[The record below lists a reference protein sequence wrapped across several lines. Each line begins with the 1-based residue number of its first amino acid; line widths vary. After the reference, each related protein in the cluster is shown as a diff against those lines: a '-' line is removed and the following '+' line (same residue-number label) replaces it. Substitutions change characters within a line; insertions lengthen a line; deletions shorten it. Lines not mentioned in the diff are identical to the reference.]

1 MSTIR
6 GTRLGFGLLAAVGC
20 GLISSGWFGR
30 LTPRFAEAAPAVPGN
45 KIVDLDAQFKT
56 DPVTYTKVTFQDQ
69 EIQPGMST
77 GGDEHE
83 VHSGTPFQA
92 DENWLKN
99 LSISLL
105 NRTNKKIVRVELD
118 IVFPDTGDGSPS
130 HSVTV
135 YRLWLGQ
142 RPEIVSFTRSGRK
155 LPPEPDKQ
163 PLSFAPGQTLVLNL
177 ANYAD
182 GIQTCV
188 EGGCSGI
195 GIPFAQVNRIAIHRT
210 QFYFADGMC
219 WNLSGYGFP
228 VLDHPGQFTYKPRG
242 SYFPGGHPSQD
253 WPPPTQPFEAGQ
265 HPVG

>member
-1 MSTIR
+1 MSRTL
-6 GTRLGFGLLAAVGC
+6 GTNFAAAVLAALGC
-20 GLISSGWFGR
+20 WLTVSISLGR
-30 LTPRFAEAAPAVPGN
+30 SASASAKTVLPMLGN

-77 GGDEHE
+77 GPDERQ

-105 NRTNKKIVRVELD
+105 NRTNKEIVRVELD

-130 HSVTV
+130 HPVTV

-163 PLSFAPGQTLVLNL
+163 PLSFSPGQTLVLNL
-177 ANYAD
+177 ADYAD
-182 GIQTCV
+182 AIQTCV
-188 EGGCSGI
+188 EGGCGGI
-195 GIPFAQVNRIAIHRT
+195 GIPFAQVKRIAIHRT

-242 SYFPGGHPSQD
+242 SYFPGRDPSQD
-253 WPPPTQPFEAGQ
+253 WPPPTQPFEAGR
-265 HPVG
+265 HPAN